1 LRLINNKQMRILGII
16 ALVFLMSTITCSAQ
30 SSFVTKF
37 ESTANET
44 TGWFMQNSINEYIGI
59 VSITPYGSS
68 IRSNYLYKIGELG
81 DTLLSRRFENGDT
94 LMRLHY
100 FIQSNTDPIRY
111 LVSGQ
116 GIVEDSLSNLLYNY
130 FTEIDE
136 NFNSIWERYY
146 KLRPNDITCT
156 SEYRQYLLKRKDS
169 GYVFVTN
176 YDNPGDHRLILFGL
190 SNFGDSLQYREYS
203 SDSAGHVVMDLSYN
217 FDSTSYLLNVFRSHP
232 VPFWGESQLITCD
245 LNFEQIK
252 VDYYPRW
259 FIDGATTKIL
269 PDNSLVTGGLYDYGE
284 LPETSSFM
292 TYKYDTSFNLL
303 ASCSVGDPNFEI
315 RKDNGRNTMD
325 FYYPNS
331 IFTAGTFDYDIGVW
345 VQHPSWIVIGK
356 MDENLD
362 LLVEKYIGGDAY
374 YHYWTIT
381 ATSDGGALVTATRY
395 DYLTQNQE
403 HDAYI
408 IKLDSLELS
417 VGCQEFEANI
427 QDALIYPNPARDHIT
442 LNTSLLDASFTLIN
456 TSGQAILSTS
466 INSGNQHIDLQGI
479 RPGLY
484 LWRMFSSGGKYSSG
498 KIIITN

>member
-1 LRLINNKQMRILGII
+1 MRVLGII
-16 ALVFLMSTITCSAQ
+16 AIVFFMSTITCSSQ

-37 ESTANET
+37 ESSADET
-44 TGWFMQNSINEYIGI
+44 VGWFIQNSINEYIGI
-59 VSITPYGSS
+59 VTKQPTGSYV
-68 IRSNYLYKIGELG
+68 RDVYLYRFSEQG
-81 DTLLSRRFENGDT
+81 DTLLSRNFSRGDT
-94 LMRLHY
+94 MIRIFY
-100 FIQSNTDPIRY
+100 FIQTSSNPIKY

-116 GIVEDSLSNLLYNY
+116 RIVEDSSSYVMCNY

-136 NFNSIWERYY
+136 NLNSIWERFY
-146 KLRPNDITCT
+146 KLRPPDVIDLD
-156 SEYRQYLLKRKDS
+156 EYRQCLLKRKDS

-176 YDNPGDHRLILFGL
+176 YDNPGDHRLVLFGL
-190 SNFGDSLQYREYS
+190 SDFGDSLNYRVYS
-203 SDSAGHVVMDLSYN
+203 SDSAGHKVMNLTYN
-217 FDSTSYLLNVFRSHP
+217 FDSTAYLLNVFRSHP

-245 LNFEQIK
+245 FDFEQIN
-252 VDYYPRW
+252 VHYYPRW
-259 FIDGATTKIL
+259 FLDGATTKIL
-269 PDNSLVTGGLYDYGE
+269 PDNSVVTGGLYENYE
-284 LPETSSFM
+284 PPEYSGFM

-315 RKDNGRNTMD
+315 RKDNGRNSMD

-331 IFTAGTFDYDIGVW
+331 IFTAGTFDYDVGVW